1 MRIKSLTLHGFKS
14 FADRT
19 KIELHEGITA
29 VVGPNGCGKSNIS
42 DALRWVLGEQ
52 RPTVIRGS
60 RMDEAIFGG
69 TEQRRAIHR
78 AEVILELANEDG
90 ALPVPYSEVLVGRT
104 VYRGGES
111 EYSLNSSPCRLRDVQ
126 DLCRDTGLGANAY
139 AVIEGRM
146 IDAILS
152 DRAEERRALFDEAAA
167 IGRYKDRRRVALRR
181 LEQAEGD
188 LQRLEDVLV
197 EVHSKVRSLAQQRG
211 RAERQVKLRERLLQL
226 EVAVADAR
234 LSQTAER
241 LAEAERELD
250 GLQRTQPSEVAELQ
264 TAETEAETLRIEQA
278 EAERERAELARK
290 LEEVRRTLEQRERE
304 RLVAEERGTA
314 ARARLE
320 GLTRELEDVRQRGTA
335 AGASLTRAREE
346 VDQTREAHAR
356 QAAEE
361 AVLLS
366 AVEALEASRD
376 QALSDAERA
385 REALEAVRR
394 EHDRFDSEF
403 RTAADRAQEHAAESS
418 RRRSALHE
426 LEAQETALQET
437 IAAAAERRRE
447 SEALADNL
455 RGEEAEA
462 REALETA
469 QARALE
475 LRDRVAKLEGNLSAA
490 RARASSLAALLASG
504 AHLPSVVSDLMS
516 DPGQVSGVEAVLSEC
531 IEAPPDIAR
540 AVESHFGPYLHGVV
554 VRDWA
559 AVERV
564 QAWLERKGAG
574 EGVLLLPLDP
584 GPTAWTASG
593 DSESPLLDAI
603 EVRGAGAP
611 WVRALLGGVA
621 LQTDERLA
629 PSSTPW
635 VGPGG
640 HRQDRWGAVH
650 LGRPGDG
657 DGVLSVRADLQ
668 HQREAA
674 ELADTELARAG
685 KDAVA
690 ADETIA
696 KCREALEAR
705 EAERRSAEL
714 AGREQEAERTAA
726 GARLERIREEKG
738 DVSRRIE
745 QLDALRT
752 TAVELAG
759 SGDDRRGALVQRL
772 EEAEGAVAASHSQ
785 ALAGREAAQE
795 KRTALHELQ
804 LELARAGA
812 DLEAREDALRRL
824 VEAHEELRDRA
835 ASLEEERVAQEET
848 ASRSEQIVTDAEEEI
863 TKRLEERA
871 ERERELSEAEE
882 RIAERRRVLGQ
893 HEAGLREARRA
904 EREHTDRR
912 HALELEVTQRRAA
925 RSSVHERL
933 EAEWDAPLDEL
944 RERVEPPD
952 EGDLEGWDEELET
965 VRRSIARLGPVNLIA
980 QQEYDE
986 EKERLEFLLE
996 QRDDLV
1002 SARDDLR
1009 DSIRR
1014 INRSAAEAFT
1024 GTFEQI
1030 RENFQR
1036 TFQTLFLGG
1045 ECNLWLED
1053 PSDPLDSPIEISASP
1068 RGKRTQRIHL
1078 LSGGERALTALA
1090 LVFAIYLVKPSPFC
1104 LMDEVDAPLDE
1115 TNIVRFVSMLQEFK
1129 KDTQFLVITHN
1140 PRTIEAADW
1149 IYGVTMQEPG
1159 VSSIVGVQFEA
1170 AAPSETAAPSQAAAP
1185 SQVA

>member
-1 MRIKSLTLHGFKS
+1 VRIKSLTLHGFKS

-19 KIELHEGITA
+19 KVELHEGITA

-69 TEQRRAIHR
+69 TEQRRPIHR
-78 AEVILELANEDG
+78 AEVTLELTNEDG
-90 ALPVPYSEVLVGRT
+90 SLPVPYSEVLVGRT

-152 DRAEERRALFDEAAA
+152 DRAEERRALFEEAAA
-167 IGRYKDRRRVALRR
+167 IGRYKDRRRVAMRR

-197 EVHSKVRSLAQQRG
+197 EVQSKVRSLAQQRG
-211 RAERQVKLRERLLQL
+211 RAERQVKLRERLLRL

-234 LSQTAER
+234 LCQTAER
-241 LAEAERELD
+241 LAGAERELD
-250 GLQRTQPSEVAELQ
+250 GLQSTQPSEQAELQ
-264 TAETEAETLRIEQA
+264 TAETEAETLRIEQT
-278 EAERERAELARK
+278 EAERERARLARR
-290 LEEVRRTLEQRERE
+290 LEEVRRALEQRERE
-304 RLVAEERGTA
+304 RLVAEERGAA

-320 GLTRELEDVRQRGTA
+320 GLAHERGEVDGRITA
-335 AGASLTRAREE
+335 LNASLARVREE
-346 VDQTREAHAR
+346 VDRTRKAHTV
-356 QAAEE
+356 QVAEE
-361 AVLLS
+361 AALLS
-366 AVEALEASRD
+366 AVEALETTRD
-376 QALSDAERA
+376 EVLSEADRA
-385 REALEAVRR
+385 REALETVRR

-403 RTAADRAQEHAAESS
+403 QTAADRAEEHAAELG
-418 RRRSALHE
+418 RRRV
-426 LEAQETALQET
+426 ALQELKTQESDLEKT
-437 IAAAAERRRE
+437 IAAAAERGRE
-447 SEALADNL
+447 SAELAD
-455 RGEEAEA
+455 RMRQAEAEA
-462 REALETA
+462 RDALEAA
-469 QARALE
+469 QARTLE
-475 LRDRVAKLEGNLSAA
+475 LRDTVAQLEGDLSAA
-490 RARASSLAALLASG
+490 RARASSLSSLLASG
-504 AHLPSVVSDLMS
+504 THLPSVVSDLMS
-516 DPGQVSGVEAVLSEC
+516 DPGKVPGVEAVLSEC
-531 IEAPPDIAR
+531 IEAPTEIAR
-540 AVESHFGPYLHGVV
+540 AVEAHLGPYLHGVI

-559 AVERV
+559 AVQRV
-564 QAWLERKGAG
+564 ETWLEQQGAG

-584 GPTAWTASG
+584 GPTTGSANG
-593 DSESPLLDAI
+593 DSPSQLLDAI
-603 EVRGAGAP
+603 EVGGAGAP

-621 LQTDERLA
+621 LRTDERLA
-629 PSSTPW
+629 HDSTPW
-635 VGPGG
+635 VGPRG

-650 LGRPGDG
+650 LGRPGDA

-668 HQREAA
+668 GQHDVA
-674 ELADTELARAG
+674 ERAETELARAREE
-685 KDAVA
+685 AVA
-690 ADETIA
+690 AGRQLRD
-696 KCREALEAR
+696 CRADLEAR
-705 EAERRSAEL
+705 ETERRTAEL
-714 AGREQEAERTAA
+714 TGRDHEAEREATE
-726 GARLERIREEKG
+726 ARLARVVEEAA

-745 QLDALRT
+745 QLDAMRT

-772 EEAEGAVAASHSQ
+772 EEAEGAVSDASARVLS
-785 ALAGREAAQE
+785 ARDAAQE

-804 LELARAGA
+804 LDLARAGA
-812 DLEAREDALRRL
+812 DLEAREAAQRRL
-824 VEAHEELRDRA
+824 EETHEELGARA
-835 ASLEEERVAQEET
+835 ASLEEERAMQEDA
-848 ASRSEQIVTDAEEEI
+848 ASKCDQIVTDVEEEI
-863 TKRLEERA
+863 TTRLDDRA
-871 ERERELSEAEE
+871 EWERKLSEAEL
-882 RIAERRRVLGQ
+882 RIADRRQVLDQ
-893 HEAGLREARRA
+893 REAGLREARRA

-912 HALELEVTQRRAA
+912 HSLELEVTQLRAA

-933 EAEWDAPLDEL
+933 EAEWDASLDEL
-944 RERVEPPD
+944 RERVEPLE

-965 VRRSIARLGPVNLIA
+965 VRRSIARLGPVNLLA

-996 QRDDLV
+996 QKEDLS

-1014 INRSAAEAFT
+1014 INRSAAESFT
-1024 GTFEQI
+1024 DTFEQI
-1030 RENFQR
+1030 RDNFQR

-1053 PSDPLDSPIEISASP
+1053 PNDPLDSPIEISASP

-1090 LVFAIYLVKPSPFC
+1090 LLFAIYLVKPSPFC

-1115 TNIVRFVSMLQEFK
+1115 TNILRFVNMLQEFK
-1129 KDTQFLVITHN
+1129 KDTQFLIITHN
-1140 PRTIEAADW
+1140 ARTIEAADW
-1149 IYGVTMQEPG
+1149 VYGVTMQEPG

-1170 AAPSETAAPSQAAAP
+1170 AVPAEAAEPVEAAAP